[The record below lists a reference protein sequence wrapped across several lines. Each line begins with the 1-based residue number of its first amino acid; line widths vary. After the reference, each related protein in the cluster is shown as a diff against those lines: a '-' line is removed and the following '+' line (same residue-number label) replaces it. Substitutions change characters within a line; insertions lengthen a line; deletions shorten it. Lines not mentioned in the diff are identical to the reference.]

1 MQNYEKLS
9 KILEMKKNCIPT
21 YAINP
26 YTATYSILKKRFLT
40 FDFQKLHLFRILEPY
55 EIILYFFNLNFCKI
69 FLWSKRKIFM
79 DKNKFV

>member
-26 YTATYSILKKRFLT
+26 YTATYSVLKKRVLT
-40 FDFQKLHLFRILEPY
+40 VAVPEIWNILEIQKN
-55 EIILYFFNLNFCKI
+55 ENL
-69 FLWSKRKIFM
+69 LRSP
-79 DKNKFV
+79 KFYGENEFPVEMCIS